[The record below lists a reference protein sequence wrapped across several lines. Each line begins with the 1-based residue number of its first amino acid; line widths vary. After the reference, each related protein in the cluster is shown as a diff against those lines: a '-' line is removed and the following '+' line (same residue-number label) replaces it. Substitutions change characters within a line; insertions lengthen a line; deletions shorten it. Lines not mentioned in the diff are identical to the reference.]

1 MTEIP
6 SGRLITV
13 FGGSGFVGRHI
24 VRALANEGW
33 RIRVAVRH
41 PNTAHFL
48 RPMGRVGQIQIVKAN
63 ILKEDDVAKAVD
75 GADAVVNL
83 VGTLKRFDKIH
94 VDAAARIA
102 SQAKTAGAS
111 RLIHFSVI
119 GAEKNATAR
128 YYRSKA
134 EGESRLREIFPTA
147 TIIRP
152 SIIFGPEDY
161 FFNRFAALIR
171 LLPLFFPLF
180 GGGTTRFQPVFVSDI
195 ARGTTAALNRPET
208 QSQTFEF
215 AGPETMTLR
224 EVIEYVLRETR
235 RTRALISVPIGLTK
249 LAGAILQIVPGAPLT
264 LDQARMLQTDAVLTG
279 TQLSLADLG
288 INPTAIDAIVP
299 SYLWRFRKLGQ
310 FEALPQ

>member
-6 SGRLITV
+6 SDRLITV

-102 SQAKTAGAS
+102 SHAKTAGAS

-119 GAEKNATAR
+119 GAEKNASAR

-134 EGESRLREIFPTA
+134 EGESRLRKIF
-147 TIIRP
+147 
-152 SIIFGPEDY
+152 
-161 FFNRFAALIR
+161 
-171 LLPLFFPLF
+171 
-180 GGGTTRFQPVFVSDI
+180 
-195 ARGTTAALNRPET
+195 
-208 QSQTFEF
+208 
-215 AGPETMTLR
+215 
-224 EVIEYVLRETR
+224 
-235 RTRALISVPIGLTK
+235 
-249 LAGAILQIVPGAPLT
+249 
-264 LDQARMLQTDAVLTG
+264 
-279 TQLSLADLG
+279 
-288 INPTAIDAIVP
+288 
-299 SYLWRFRKLGQ
+299 
-310 FEALPQ
+310 